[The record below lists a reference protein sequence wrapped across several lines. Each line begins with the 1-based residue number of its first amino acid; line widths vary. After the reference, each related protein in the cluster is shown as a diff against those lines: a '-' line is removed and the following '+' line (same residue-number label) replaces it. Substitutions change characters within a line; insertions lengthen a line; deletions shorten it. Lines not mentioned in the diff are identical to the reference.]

1 MHVFNAI
8 TSPVRLV
15 TNTFAR
21 MRAET
26 AVFNQVVSKLPARLQ
41 TPAKAFY
48 YLAQAA
54 RVPIMAVLGVSKA
67 VTTVLGPLGRLGGSA
82 IAKASTGLRSLAVSA
97 TSFIGRAIGLR
108 SAADSASAGI
118 AGMGRASGAASGGLA
133 SLIPGLGGVNSLLST
148 MLKYSGPA
156 LAAGMIAWGSAS
168 AIATES
174 ATVSFGTMLKDMDQ
188 GKAVIAAITKFSGE
202 TPFSNSDLRDAG
214 KLLLT
219 AQVPADQLI
228 GKLRM
233 LGDVAS
239 GTGKPIE
246 EYAAIFQKVKNTGK
260 FGLEQINQLAERG
273 VPIYGQLQSQL
284 GVTREELGTMISA
297 GKLGFNDMEKALEG
311 LTTGQGLFA
320 GGMAAQ
326 SQTFAG
332 LWSTLKD
339 NVAIVL
345 EKIVGGFTM
354 MLKPAMSF
362 AIVILQKI
370 AEGFTKLEPVING
383 VMASVSSMMN
393 SAWTGIQSLA
403 SSVFGSIFGDTST
416 TFDSI
421 ITYAAMFM
429 GAAGYAFENL
439 GTIASFAFK
448 SAQLSAAMWI
458 NDISYFFGTVM
469 PEYLSWFGAN
479 FANIFLDAA
488 AIVGTVFS
496 NIGANIMA
504 AMTEIW
510 AFIKSGGTK
519 TLSVAWTPLMDG
531 FKSTITDL
539 PNIPARALTDL
550 ETNLQS
556 DLGRM
561 GDKLGTGFSDAMTA
575 AVDSVKNQTD
585 VQINAVADQAG
596 RIDETAN
603 DTAESG
609 NKRTNFAVDSLDRGS
624 EAALKAVFAN
634 SQGDTTGKQ
643 AVVEH
648 KTTNK
653 LLTKLVAKNTAP
665 SPAVQGA
672 V

>member
-1 MHVFNAI
+1 LAKQFGVATGPLKAMSEALGTASTKFTQFTSQAGAVKNGVAGIGYVMTGTFAKGGSSADIFARSMMFALLPLRLLKREFDGANRVVRATMHVFNAL

-26 AVFNQVVSKLPARLQ
+26 AVFNQVVSKLPAKLQ
-41 TPAKAFY
+41 APAKAFY

-54 RVPIMAVLGVSKA
+54 RVPIIAVLAVSKA

-97 TSFIGRAIGLR
+97 SGFIGRAIGLR
-108 SAADSASAGI
+108 SAAK
-118 AGMGRASGAASGGLA
+118 GAADSIDSMGAAAGRSSGGIM
-133 SLIPGLGGVNSLLST
+133 SLIPGLGQAGKFAFAAKAGVA
-148 MLKYSGPA
+148 A
-156 LAAGMIAWGSAS
+156 LAAGIVMWGSSS

-320 GGMAAQ
+320 GGMAAK

-362 AIVILQKI
+362 AIVVLQKI
-370 AEGFTKLEPVING
+370 ATGFTALEPVIMG

-393 SAWTGIQSLA
+393 SVWTGIQSVV
-403 SSVFGSIFGDTST
+403 SSVFGSIFGDTSG

-421 ITYAAMFM
+421 ITYAAMMM

-448 SAQLSAAMWI
+448 SAQLSAAIWI
-458 NDISYFFGTVM
+458 NDIVYFFSATM
-469 PEYLSWFGAN
+469 PAYLTWFGDN

-504 AMTEIW
+504 A
-510 AFIKSGGTK
+510 
-519 TLSVAWTPLMDG
+519 
-531 FKSTITDL
+531 
-539 PNIPARALTDL
+539 
-550 ETNLQS
+550 
-556 DLGRM
+556 
-561 GDKLGTGFSDAMTA
+561 
-575 AVDSVKNQTD
+575 
-585 VQINAVADQAG
+585 
-596 RIDETAN
+596 
-603 DTAESG
+603 
-609 NKRTNFAVDSLDRGS
+609 
-624 EAALKAVFAN
+624 
-634 SQGDTTGKQ
+634 
-643 AVVEH
+643 
-648 KTTNK
+648 
-653 LLTKLVAKNTAP
+653 
-665 SPAVQGA
+665 
-672 V
+672 